1 MRVVWIN
8 GPFGVGKSTVA
19 EALVGG
25 WPDAILYDPELIG
38 PLVRGL
44 LPPPLNEGDYQDIP
58 LWRRLVQI
66 TAIELM
72 SLYQRPLVVPMT
84 LVVPAYFEEIVGGLR
99 REGVQVDHFT
109 LVARDETILA
119 RVPAQTVRSGRS
131 PSFRAVSWD
140 SAIRCSSVT
149 WTRTRLTLTPSRTQS
164 PRSSALP
171 ADDLRSDRRDPRP
184 PECLPESRKQT
195 RSA

>member
-72 SLYQRPLVVPMT
+72 SLYQRPLW
-84 LVVPAYFEEIVGGLR
+84 
-99 REGVQVDHFT
+99 
-109 LVARDETILA
+109 
-119 RVPAQTVRSGRS
+119 S
-131 PSFRAVSWD
+131 P
-140 SAIRCSSVT
+140 
-149 WTRTRLTLTPSRTQS
+149 
-164 PRSSALP
+164 
-171 ADDLRSDRRDPRP
+171 
-184 PECLPESRKQT
+184 
-195 RSA
+195 